1 MSLGLQK
8 ALESSYVM
16 NTFAR
21 MPVEF
26 VEGHGMTLVGDDGTE
41 YRDFLAGIGVCSLGY
56 CHPVLVEAIQRQAER
71 LLHVSNYYYIER
83 RGELAAILSKLASGD
98 MDGALMIADAVRAG
112 DEAAAVALGLPTEND
127 QVWKTFF
134 ANSGAEANEGAMK
147 LARLYA
153 KRSGN
158 GGNTIVALRGS
169 FHGRTLTTVTATGQD
184 TFHKF
189 FGPFT
194 PGFRYV
200 PAGDLAALERQ
211 LDAEDCSAVLVEI
224 VQGEGGVRALDADYL
239 KAVEALCHEKNVL
252 FCVDEV
258 QTGNGRTGTWFA
270 YEQFGLSPDLV
281 STAKGLGNGLPIGAT
296 LMGPK
301 TAEVLTPGTHGS
313 TFGGN
318 PVACAGALSVL
329 EQIDDAFLEAVK
341 QKGAWLT
348 AELEKIPGVKDVSGL
363 GLMLGFS
370 VEGCKSADIK
380 AKALDNGLVVLTA
393 KDRVRLLPPLA
404 ITEEELS
411 DGLLRL
417 AAAIREVQEAAH

>member
-1 MSLGLQK
+1 MKDIKTIDSLYHACTYGRAPVVFERGRGARLWDDKGRDYIDFGSGIGVMSLGYATPEWVK
-8 ALESSYVM
+8 AVSEQAAVLPHTSNLFYNEKTAM
-16 NTFAR
+16 
-21 MPVEF
+21 
-26 VEGHGMTLVGDDGTE
+26 
-41 YRDFLAGIGVCSLGY
+41 LAGRLALRT
-56 CHPVLVEAIQRQAER
+56 HFER
-71 LLHVSNYYYIER
+71 VF
-83 RGELAAILSKLASGD
+83 LS
-98 MDGALMIADAVRAG
+98 
-112 DEAAAVALGLPTEND
+112 
-127 QVWKTFF
+127 
-134 ANSGAEANEGAMK
+134 NSGAEANECLIK
-147 LARLYA
+147 TARKWASDTKGEGEHPFVTLV
-153 KRSGN
+153 N
-158 GGNTIVALRGS
+158 S